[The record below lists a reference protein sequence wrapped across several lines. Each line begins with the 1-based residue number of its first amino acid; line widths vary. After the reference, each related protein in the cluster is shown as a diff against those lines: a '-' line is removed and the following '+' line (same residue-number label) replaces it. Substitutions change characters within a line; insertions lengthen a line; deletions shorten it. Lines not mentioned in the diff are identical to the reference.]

1 MRNFIPYQDVS
12 GPTTDKAQFQR
23 FWLRNVWRRMS
34 LVAQFTIVA
43 TIVVG
48 IIMASLGGWVSNR
61 IESSA
66 INNAAFSAAL
76 YMDRFVEPYVQDLAT
91 GDNLSPR
98 SIEAL
103 TDTIKTSGFNQHIF
117 NIKIWRPDGTIVFSD
132 IKDLVGEKPPI
143 SDSLAKALKGA
154 IAPEFNRLGDDEN
167 TSERL
172 QDQPLLEIYVP
183 MREAT
188 SDRVIA
194 VAEFYQYAGGL
205 ADELAWVRLEGV
217 LMVGGFSLLMLGS
230 LIGIV
235 GRGSQTII
243 TQQHA
248 LNERIADL
256 SKSLA
261 QNVELRQR
269 IDEANRRAS
278 ESNERFLRRVG
289 AELHDG
295 PVQLIGLALLR
306 LDGIRS
312 LTESQDKE
320 RGGQTLEIIRG
331 ALKDALS
338 EIRGLSR
345 GLALPELETLTLAET
360 VDLVITN
367 HELRSG
373 KQVEVGFP
381 ASLPDIPLSIKTCV
395 YRFVQEGLNNAFRHA
410 GGLGQQVDLSWDG
423 RELTIMVSDQGT
435 GFSMDGQLPEKGGI
449 GLTGLRD
456 RVEALGG
463 ARVIKTSSL
472 RGTQLQAS
480 FLSKDD
486 WGL

>member
-1 MRNFIPYQDVS
+1 
-12 GPTTDKAQFQR
+12 
-23 FWLRNVWRRMS
+23 
-34 LVAQFTIVA
+34 
-43 TIVVG
+43 
-48 IIMASLGGWVSNR
+48 
-61 IESSA
+61 
-66 INNAAFSAAL
+66 
-76 YMDRFVEPYVQDLAT
+76 
-91 GDNLSPR
+91 
-98 SIEAL
+98 
-103 TDTIKTSGFNQHIF
+103 
-117 NIKIWRPDGTIVFSD
+117 
-132 IKDLVGEKPPI
+132 
-143 SDSLAKALKGA
+143 
-154 IAPEFNRLGDDEN
+154 
-167 TSERL
+167 
-172 QDQPLLEIYVP
+172 
-183 MREAT
+183 
-188 SDRVIA
+188 
-194 VAEFYQYAGGL
+194 
-205 ADELAWVRLEGV
+205 
-217 LMVGGFSLLMLGS
+217 
-230 LIGIV
+230 
-235 GRGSQTII
+235 
-243 TQQHA
+243 

-261 QNVELRQR
+261 QNVELRLR
-269 IDEANRRAS
+269 IDEANKRAS

-306 LDGIRS
+306 LDGIRNVA
-312 LTESQDKE
+312 ESQDKE

-410 GGLGQQVDLSWDG
+410 DGLGQRVDLSWDG
-423 RELTIMVSDQGT
+423 HELTVIVSDQGT
-435 GFSMDGQLPEKGGI
+435 GFSMDGQLPDKGGI
-449 GLTGLRD
+449 GLMGLRD

-463 ARVIKTSSL
+463 AMVIKTSGL
-472 RGTQLQAS
+472 QGTQLQAS